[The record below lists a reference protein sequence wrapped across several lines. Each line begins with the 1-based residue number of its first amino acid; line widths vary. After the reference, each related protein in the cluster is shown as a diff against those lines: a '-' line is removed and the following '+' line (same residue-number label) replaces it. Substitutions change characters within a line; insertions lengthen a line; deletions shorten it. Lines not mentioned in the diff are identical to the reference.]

1 MFQSQHINNSEV
13 IGGKMFE
20 KQRAALKEKL
30 VGFQERMDGNSNRAM
45 TIAHKIVKDNEP
57 DKEKEAAFA
66 KAVLG
71 DNYSIQNQEENNKTI
86 D

>member
-1 MFQSQHINNSEV
+1 
-13 IGGKMFE
+13 MFE

-30 VGFQERMDGNSNRAM
+30 EGLKTRMETNRGTAM
-45 TIAHKIVKDNEP
+45 TIAHNIVKDNEP

-71 DNYSIQNQEENNKTI
+71 DNYSIQTQESNQKTI

>member
-1 MFQSQHINNSEV
+1 
-13 IGGKMFE
+13 MFE
-20 KQRAALKEKL
+20 KQKEVLKEKL
-30 VGFQERMDGNSNRAM
+30 EGFKARMENNQSTAM

>member
-1 MFQSQHINNSEV
+1 
-13 IGGKMFE
+13 MFE
-20 KQRAALKEKL
+20 EQRAKLKIKL
-30 VGFQERMDGNSNRAM
+30 EGFKERMEANKGTAM

-71 DNYSIQNQEENNKTI
+71 DNYSIQTQESNQKTI